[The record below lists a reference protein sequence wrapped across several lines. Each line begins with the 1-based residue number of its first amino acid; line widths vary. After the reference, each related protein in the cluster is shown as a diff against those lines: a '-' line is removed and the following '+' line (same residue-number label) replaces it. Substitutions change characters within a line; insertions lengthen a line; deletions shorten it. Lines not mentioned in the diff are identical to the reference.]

1 MIWFLERESDLLI
14 CEIRRSTD
22 GASYEFET
30 APSDRPAQTRR
41 YSSPTELID
50 RYLDEQSVLRAQGW
64 HPRSDMAMDECIGL

>member
-22 GASYEFET
+22 GTTYEFET

-41 YSSPTELID
+41 YSSASELID

-64 HPRSDMAMDECIGL
+64 RPRNDIATDECVGL